1 MTGGEFHI
9 DTGEIFGSL
18 GIMGDGELNVIG
30 LNATMPETIRTELTA
45 FFKKYVPGFVKEN
58 LDQYASFNGGK
69 IVLKVGD
76 LTETQVADLQAAFKE
91 TFPISFFNRRNTKKQ
106 PRSVVLM

>member
-1 MTGGEFHI
+1 
-9 DTGEIFGSL
+9 
-18 GIMGDGELNVIG
+18 MGDGELNVIG

-58 LDQYASFNGGK
+58 LDQYASFTGGK
-69 IVLKVGD
+69 IVLKVAD

-91 TFPISFFNRRNTKKQ
+91 TFAGTRYQEFTFPILRFQAYLQYSRL
-106 PRSVVLM
+106 V